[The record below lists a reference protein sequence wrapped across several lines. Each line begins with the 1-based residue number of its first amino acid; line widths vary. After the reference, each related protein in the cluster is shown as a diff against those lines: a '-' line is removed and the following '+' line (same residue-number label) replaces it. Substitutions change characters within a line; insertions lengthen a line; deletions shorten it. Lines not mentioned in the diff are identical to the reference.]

1 MKFIRQFQVFK
12 GLEIRSFSF
21 EEGVVFCD
29 LQIVYF
35 QRIFSFGVL
44 VEIWGVNQFR
54 FRVFKKLTVCFR
66 WVRRGLIELFFFCQ
80 GFFVFISMLLGGD
93 RFLGS
98 GGEVR
103 VLGFVEIYGRRVI
116 MVFFNLSG
124 VLFFVECWVL
134 GLEGRYIG
142 LQEGEWGC

>member
-1 MKFIRQFQVFK
+1 
-12 GLEIRSFSF
+12 
-21 EEGVVFCD
+21 
-29 LQIVYF
+29 
-35 QRIFSFGVL
+35 
-44 VEIWGVNQFR
+44 
-54 FRVFKKLTVCFR
+54 
-66 WVRRGLIELFFFCQ
+66 
-80 GFFVFISMLLGGD
+80 MLLGGD

-142 LQEGEWGC
+142 L